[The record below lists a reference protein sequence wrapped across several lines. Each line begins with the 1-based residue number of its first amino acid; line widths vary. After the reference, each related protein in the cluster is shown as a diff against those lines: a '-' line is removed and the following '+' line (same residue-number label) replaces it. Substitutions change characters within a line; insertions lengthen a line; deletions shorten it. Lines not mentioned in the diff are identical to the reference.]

1 MLRFLDERR
10 LPKLAVP
17 SKWELKTMKT
27 IYNHSNAACDRK
39 GSTLI
44 IVIALLGLLAFTGM
58 LMFTFAAQERAASAV
73 FSEGAKTQ
81 VQETDDPFPW
91 ALEQLIVGP
100 SNYNKTS
107 ILWSPTRRYSLA
119 TNTVGAD
126 VAPHTGSGFHVAYN
140 AAGFPIVDNDFD
152 GVADSPLFPDP
163 NDPLSNRLNFVD
175 STVAWAPTFGPQVDG
190 VLGNRRSS
198 TVEDRNG
205 NGVLDPGE
213 DINGNGVLDLNAM
226 PEPDVDYTYPDIN
239 SVFLGYKGWSIR
251 DRGVEEDINMNGILD
266 SGEDLNI
273 NGVLDRRYER
283 VFTIIPAFFRPQYM
297 KSAVNQGQNGIDVP
311 TDPDWYNE
319 TAHPEYSVRSFR
331 PNALHLSGF
340 DPSGNPVRR
349 FLDATNPLHV
359 AAITALPNSSGAFPL
374 RPSEG
379 NPNFTN
385 SPEFGRLG
393 IWTGH
398 GSAAAATAAT
408 VSNPA
413 LPATFELD
421 SDNDGDGIREGIWLD
436 LRYPLQETNG
446 GVKYVVLHSFTI
458 EDLDALIDLNSHGNL
473 AGLPRTAVVP
483 ALAGAG
489 NLLSNTFTSQSNLG
503 LGPHE
508 INPLFAL
515 GPFDN
520 TLDTNT
526 AFTDWYGT
534 NPTTRL
540 EQANMELMWVL
551 GGRIEGTIPSSAIVK
566 EGRWGD
572 ASALWYHRFNAGGRS
587 VASLPRPGRAGN
599 LSQATT
605 SSSFNFG
612 GLDGFDDNQD
622 TLEGIASQL
631 TGRIRGFVHPLD
643 FAGTGR
649 RTIVFDPRRPNLYR
663 PNGSSPEQWGRYT
676 DYPLVGNSSGILDVA
691 RYLGGQDA
699 TIGDPTVTADNL
711 IAFSNPVNPL
721 YNQGFEDP
729 YETIIDHDHAVR
741 PDDQLYSISDM
752 VSAHLTKTDQDSAEG
767 LSNRLENVAP
777 VTFADN
783 NLARSSLFTTLSNSF
798 RYYSIRHDLNMRPWE
813 WTADSDNDQYFEF
826 PPAFGPIGS
835 KVLPFTSADPFRPQ
849 TRRLLFAE
857 ATEGRGVQGQLPLS
871 INHILDVNRTEQTPL
886 EGTPEFTNYMKRT
899 GLRFRP
905 LTEHPLGS
913 ESDGSSGQ
921 ILETLTSIPNVVVGS
936 PLPVFPPRTQA
947 DREFWARRDR
957 QLLAR
962 DIYVLLYTIG
972 GAQWDSTNNVIFDYT
987 GDNSGRTLYDED
999 KLRQMAQFAVNM
1011 VDAMD
1016 SDNVVTKFEYDKN
1029 LGNGWNLDD
1038 DPFTF
1043 SSVSDP
1049 AADPA
1054 ATDAPTLTVDVLTKN
1069 RMYPDDKLNRGVVY
1083 GVEAQPLS
1091 FSEVLAVRS
1100 RTLPGDHAA
1109 TQFDDTQTNNDFL
1122 FFELQNLQPGPL
1134 SLGSGITTGETA
1146 VKTVWRVVRRDRPA
1160 ATDAIQ
1166 SVREGATIT
1175 PPDTFVAFATDAAG
1189 RNQIDGGG
1197 RFTVSATNAVGRP
1210 GFPMSSC
1217 DLFIDAGA
1225 YDAMSNTYTGNFDNT
1240 YELIAPN
1247 STTGTLPTVATAST
1261 DAEYTPRCDLDLIA
1275 HAASNGFY
1283 QGITPFL
1290 SGVQD
1295 YLGHDN
1301 SGPLGGTMQTIKGSF
1316 GPGAESGQTQ
1326 AAGNPGFD
1334 LVLERRLN
1342 PDLPSITD
1350 EVFNPWIE
1358 VDRVRV
1364 TMLDFDIDTTDT
1376 AAEIRADSGGG
1387 RLRNL
1392 QSFERAEPLV
1402 DTRTTH
1408 VLVTTTNAAFRSNSL
1423 KGDTTSP
1430 PDDSLGVNSNAP
1442 ASGNEVWQPHFD
1454 RDFASIGELL
1464 NLPIFP
1470 PNLTTQKLAESKKPA
1485 RQQLGTPTPTPLN
1498 AANAAAMF
1506 LWPDLTPELPDAGL
1520 AQDNRWYRLLQFV
1533 EVPSR
1538 VNRMLGNYVSIKR
1551 LPGKLNPNTIRNR
1564 EVYAG
1569 LLDDI
1574 ELMSVPPAVDFN
1586 GNGDEDG
1593 PFASAVGADGVDTI
1607 ANNGVRDRWLEFLNE
1622 RDGNV
1627 ASRFDPTPAN
1637 GNSGDE
1643 VLLNHWIPGTPNSR
1657 PFRSF
1662 GNRTPRPVGDDNGID
1677 QTLLRRFAVD
1687 LPADVSNVRSNIA
1700 GEGNTAYNVGVS
1712 DPDSNRHWLEIGDR
1726 SYHKTNAG
1734 GLTATTV
1741 EHHQLS
1747 SKIMNNTTTVSNTF
1761 LVYGTAAYFEARE
1774 DPASGL
1780 IQVGG
1785 RMGLDLDGDSDQ
1797 TNDAGWEQR
1806 AVFIIDRTELYNA
1819 YDPGTGSVDWNR
1831 LIKNRT
1837 NLSSDG
1843 K

>member
-1 MLRFLDERR
+1 
-10 LPKLAVP
+10 
-17 SKWELKTMKT
+17 MKT
-27 IYNHSNAACDRK
+27 IHNHSNAPKNRA

-58 LMFTFAAQERAASAV
+58 LMFTFASQERAAAEY

-81 VQETDDPFPW
+81 VEESDDPFPW
-91 ALEQLIVGP
+91 ALEQLIVGA
-100 SNYNKTS
+100 SNQNKTS
-107 ILWSPTRRYSLA
+107 ILWSPTRRYSMA
-119 TNTVGAD
+119 TNAIGAD
-126 VAPHTGSGFHVAYN
+126 VAPLTGTGFHVAYN
-140 AAGFPIVDNDFD
+140 AAGFPIVDNNYD
-152 GVADSPLFPDP
+152 GVADPPPGSDPPDL
-163 NDPLSNRLNFVD
+163 LSRRLNFVD
-175 STVAWAPTFGPQVDG
+175 AMVAWGPTFGQAVEG
-190 VLGNRRSS
+190 ILGDRR
-198 TVEDRNG
+198 DFLG
-205 NGVLDPGE
+205 P
-213 DINGNGVLDLNAM
+213 NAM

-239 SVFLGYKGWSIR
+239 NMFLGYKGWSIR
-251 DRGVEEDINMNGILD
+251 DRGVEEDANMNGILD
-266 SGEDLNI
+266 MGEDLNT
-273 NGVLDRRYER
+273 NGLLDRRYER
-283 VFTIIPAFFRPQYM
+283 VFTIIPPFFRPQYM
-297 KSAVNQGQNGIDVP
+297 KSAIHQGQNGIDVP

-319 TAHPEYSVRSFR
+319 IAHPEYAVRSFR
-331 PNALHLSGF
+331 PNALHLTGF
-340 DPSGNPVRR
+340 DSAGNPIRR
-349 FLDATNPLHV
+349 FLDAANPAHA
-359 AAITALPNSSGAFPL
+359 AAIAALPNSSGAFPL
-374 RPSEG
+374 RPGEG
-379 NPNFTN
+379 NPNFRN
-385 SPEFGRLG
+385 STEFGRLG

-408 VSNPA
+408 AIPPMPA

-436 LRYPLQETNG
+436 LHYPLQETAS

-489 NLLSNTFTSQSNLG
+489 NLLSNTLVSQSNQG
-503 LGPHE
+503 IGPHE

-515 GPFDN
+515 GPFGT

-526 AFTDWYGT
+526 AFTDWYTT

-540 EQANMELMWVL
+540 EQANMELMWLL
-551 GGRIEGTIPSSAIVK
+551 GGRIEGTVASTATVN

-587 VASLPRPGRAGN
+587 VASLPRPGRSGN
-599 LSQATT
+599 LSQTT
-605 SSSFNFG
+605 TNAVFNFG

-622 TLEGIASQL
+622 TLEGIASSL

-649 RTIVFDPRRPNLYR
+649 RTVVLDPRRPNQYR
-663 PNGSSPEQWGRYT
+663 PNGSLPEQWGRYT
-676 DYPLVGNSSGILDVA
+676 DYPLVGNSSGISDSA
-691 RYLGGQDA
+691 KYLGGQDGS
-699 TIGDPTVTADNL
+699 IGDPTITGDNL
-711 IAFSNPVNPL
+711 IAFSNAANPL
-721 YNQGFEDP
+721 YNRGFEDP

-741 PDDQLYSISDM
+741 PDDQLYAISDM

-783 NLARSSLFTTLSNSF
+783 NVARSSLFTTLSNSF
-798 RYYSIRHDLNMRPWE
+798 RYYSIRHDLTMRPWE
-813 WTADSDNDQYFEF
+813 WSADSDNDQFLEF
-826 PPAFGPIGS
+826 PPAFGPVGS
-835 KVLPFTSADPFRPQ
+835 KILPFTAADPFRAQ

-857 ATEGRGVQGQLPLS
+857 ATEGRGVQGQLPVS
-871 INHILDVNRTEQTPL
+871 VNHILDVNRTEQTPR
-886 EGTPEFTNYMKRT
+886 EGTPEFLNYMKRT

-921 ILETLTSIPNVVVGS
+921 ILETLTSIPTVIVGS

-962 DIYVLLYTIG
+962 DVYVLLYTIG
-972 GAQWDSTNNVIFDYT
+972 GAQWNGTNAIVDYT
-987 GDNSGRTLYDED
+987 GDNSGRALYSED
-999 KLRQMAQFAVNM
+999 RLRQMAQFAVNM

-1016 SDNVVTKFEYDKN
+1016 SDNVVTKFEYDKD
-1029 LGNGWNLDD
+1029 LANGWNLDD
-1038 DPFTF
+1038 DAFTF
-1043 SSVSDP
+1043 SAASDP
-1049 AADPA
+1049 AS
-1054 ATDAPTLTVDVLTKN
+1054 TDATSATNVTKDG
-1069 RMYPDDKLNRGVVY
+1069 MYPDDAANRGVVY
-1083 GVEAQPLS
+1083 GVEAQPLT

-1100 RTLPGDHAA
+1100 RTLPGDHQA
-1109 TQFDDTQTNNDFL
+1109 TQFDDSHIDNDFL
-1122 FFELQNLQPGPL
+1122 FIELQNVQPAPL
-1134 SLGSGITTGETA
+1134 TLGSGITSGETA
-1146 VKTVWRVVRRDRPA
+1146 AKTVWRVVRRDRA
-1160 ATDAIQ
+1160 ATTNAIQ
-1166 SVREGATIT
+1166 LPREGGVT
-1175 PPDTFVAFATDAAG
+1175 PPATFIAFATDGAG
-1189 RNQIDGGG
+1189 RNRIDGGG

-1217 DLFIDAGA
+1217 DLFVDAGA
-1225 YDAMSNTYTGNFDNT
+1225 YDAMTNTFTGNFDNT

-1247 STTGTLPTVATAST
+1247 STTGTLPDSATPTT
-1261 DAEYTPRCDLDLIA
+1261 DAKYTPRCDLDLIA

-1283 QGITPFL
+1283 QGSTPFL
-1290 SGVQD
+1290 SGVQA
-1295 YLGHDN
+1295 YLGHDTA
-1301 SGPLGGTMQTIKGSF
+1301 GPLGGTIQTIAGQF
-1316 GPGAESGQTQ
+1316 GPGAESGQ
-1326 AAGNPGFD
+1326 APAPGNFGFD

-1342 PDLPSITD
+1342 PDLPSISN

-1364 TMLDFDIDTTDT
+1364 TLLDFDIDTTDT
-1376 AAEIRADSGGG
+1376 APEIRADSGSG

-1392 QSFERAEPLV
+1392 RSFERNEPIV
-1402 DTRTTH
+1402 DSRTIH
-1408 VLVTTTNAAFRSNSL
+1408 GVVTTTNAAFRSNSL
-1423 KGDTTSP
+1423 KGDVSSP
-1430 PDDSLGVNSNAP
+1430 PSDSFGVNSNAP
-1442 ASGNEVWQPHFD
+1442 AGGNNVWQPHFD
-1454 RDFASIGELL
+1454 RDFASVGELL
-1464 NLPIFP
+1464 TLPIYP
-1470 PNLTTQKLAESKKPA
+1470 PNLTTQRIAESKKPA
-1485 RQQLGTPTPTPLN
+1485 RQQLGTPTPLPLN

-1506 LWPDLTPELPDAGL
+1506 LWPDLTPELVDAGL

-1569 LLDDI
+1569 LLDDT
-1574 ELMSVPPAVDFN
+1574 ELMSVPPAVDLN

-1593 PFASAVGADGVDTI
+1593 PFASAVGADGVDTVKFQI
-1607 ANNGVRDRWLEFLNE
+1607 PISTVRDRWLEFINE

-1627 ASRFDPTPAN
+1627 FSRFDPTPAN

-1643 VLLNHWIPGTPNSR
+1643 VRLNHWIPGSPNSR
-1657 PFRSF
+1657 PFRSL
-1662 GNRTPRPVGDDNGID
+1662 GHRTAKPVGDDNGID

-1687 LPADVSNVRSNIA
+1687 LPQDVSNARSNIA
-1700 GEGNTAYNVGVS
+1700 GEGNTAYNDAIDAIN
-1712 DPDSNRHWLEIGDR
+1712 DPNSNRHWLEIGDR
-1726 SYHKTNAG
+1726 NYHKTNAG
-1734 GLTATTV
+1734 IGTATTV
-1741 EHHQLS
+1741 EHHQLL

-1761 LVYGTAAYFEARE
+1761 LAYGTAAYFEARE
-1774 DPASGL
+1774 DPATGL

-1785 RMGLDLDGDSDQ
+1785 RMGLDLDSDSDQ

-1819 YDPGTGSVDWNR
+1819 YDPGTGSVDWKR